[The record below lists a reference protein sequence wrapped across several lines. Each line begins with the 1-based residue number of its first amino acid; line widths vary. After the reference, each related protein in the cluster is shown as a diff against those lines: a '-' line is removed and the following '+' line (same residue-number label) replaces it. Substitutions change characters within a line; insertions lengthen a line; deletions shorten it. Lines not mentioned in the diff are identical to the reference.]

1 MNVKYPDRSYVFPLA
16 FAMTVSMWAVAYFC
30 RLPAV
35 MAPSWL
41 VLALMLAMVALWG
54 WITGMRSG
62 GGWFAGTMV
71 GAVSA
76 VLNMLILGSLLASAD
91 DGGLVPSALWW
102 VPGSVLVIALIS
114 GGFAAVGARIE
125 SSDAVTGWTALFSKV
140 AVATTFLL
148 VVAGGL
154 VTSNEAGLA
163 VVDWPNTFGSNMF
176 LFPLARMTGGIYY
189 EHAHRLFGALVG
201 LTTIALAIRLWR
213 RDDRTWLKRLG
224 GVAVVLVI
232 LQGILGGL
240 RVTGGFT
247 LSTSEA
253 DMAPSL
259 ALALVHGVLGQVFLG
274 VLVAI
279 AVVTSKLWLDGP
291 EPEQRPYF
299 KDDRTFQRWLVGI
312 MVVQL
317 VLGAA
322 QRHLSALL
330 IVHIS
335 LAAIVVLLAIMV
347 GVRAW
352 GLYRGTRPVEQLG
365 KLLVI
370 LTSVQVFLG
379 IAALGVT
386 GGLATVGAPTTL
398 EITVT
403 TTHQATGAVLLALS
417 VALLFWTQRVSVG
430 AEEVSSSKDRKL
442 GSSGNP

>member
-1 MNVKYPDRSYVFPLA
+1 M
-16 FAMTVSMWAVAYFC
+16 
-30 RLPAV
+30 
-35 MAPSWL
+35 
-41 VLALMLAMVALWG
+41 
-54 WITGMRSG
+54 
-62 GGWFAGTMV
+62 
-71 GAVSA
+71 
-76 VLNMLILGSLLASAD
+76 
-91 DGGLVPSALWW
+91 
-102 VPGSVLVIALIS
+102 
-114 GGFAAVGARIE
+114 
-125 SSDAVTGWTALFSKV
+125 
-140 AVATTFLL
+140 
-148 VVAGGL
+148 
-154 VTSNEAGLA
+154 
-163 VVDWPNTFGSNMF
+163 
-176 LFPLARMTGGIYY
+176 
-189 EHAHRLFGALVG
+189 
-201 LTTIALAIRLWR
+201 
-213 RDDRTWLKRLG
+213 
-224 GVAVVLVI
+224 
-232 LQGILGGL
+232 
-240 RVTGGFT
+240 
-247 LSTSEA
+247 
-253 DMAPSL
+253 
-259 ALALVHGVLGQVFLG
+259 
-274 VLVAI
+274 LVAI

>member
-1 MNVKYPDRSYVFPLA
+1 VNVKYPDRSYVVPLA
-16 FAMTVSMWAVAYFC
+16 FAMTVSMWAVAYVC

-41 VLALMLAMVALWG
+41 VLALMLSMVALWG

-62 GGWFAGTMV
+62 GGWLAGTMV

-91 DGGLVPSALWW
+91 DGGVLPSALWW
-102 VPGSVLVIALIS
+102 VPGSVLVIALIA
-114 GGFAAVGARIE
+114 GGFAAVAARID
-125 SSDAVTGWTALFSKV
+125 SSGSVTGWTALFSKV

-154 VTSNEAGLA
+154 VTSKEAGLA

-176 LFPLARMTGGIYY
+176 LFPLAKMTGGIYY

-201 LTTIALAIRLWR
+201 LTTIALAVRLWR
-213 RDDRTWLKRLG
+213 RDGRTWLKRLG
-224 GVAVVLVI
+224 GVAIILVI

-259 ALALVHGVLGQVFLG
+259 ALALTHGVLGQLFLC
-274 VLVAI
+274 VLVVI
-279 AVVTSKLWLDGP
+279 AVATSKLWLDAP
-291 EPEQRPYF
+291 EAEIRPYA
-299 KDDRTFQRWLVGI
+299 KDDRTLQRWLIGI
-312 MVVQL
+312 MILQL

-330 IVHIS
+330 IVHIC
-335 LAAIVVLLAIMV
+335 LATVVVLLAAVV
-347 GVRAW
+347 GGRAW
-352 GLYRGTRPVEQLG
+352 GLYRDSWPVEFLG
-365 KLLVI
+365 KLLISV
-370 LTSVQVFLG
+370 TSVQVFLG
-379 IAALGVT
+379 IAALAVT
-386 GGLATVGAPTTL
+386 QGLARVGSPTTL
-398 EITVT
+398 EVTITT
-403 TTHQATGAVLLALS
+403 AHQATGAALLVLS
-417 VALLFWTQRVSVG
+417 VTLHLWTQRLFTV
-430 AEEVSSSKDRKL
+430 ETLER
-442 GSSGNP
+442 